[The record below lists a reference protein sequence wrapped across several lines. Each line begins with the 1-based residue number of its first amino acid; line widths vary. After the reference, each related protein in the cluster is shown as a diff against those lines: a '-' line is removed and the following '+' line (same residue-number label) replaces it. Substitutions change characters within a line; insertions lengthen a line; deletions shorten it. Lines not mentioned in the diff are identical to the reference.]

1 MGPLTIPREICAKDF
16 EKMVH
21 LLPEDK
27 KTKFR
32 QLYEKDEN
40 YSNPVFAL
48 KKDVDESN
56 EKIEELLNIFKIFS
70 TKCFEGE
77 KDLWKHIQP
86 GMLHFS
92 SLNVNP
98 SNF

>member
-1 MGPLTIPREICAKDF
+1 MGPLTIPREICAKEF
-16 EKMVH
+16 NKMVY

-40 YSNPVFAL
+40 YSNPIFAL
-48 KKDVDESN
+48 KKDVEDSN
-56 EKIEELLNIFKIFS
+56 EKMEELLSIFKIFS

-86 GMLHFS
+86 GKLHFY
-92 SLNVNP
+92 LIE
-98 SNF
+98 FQFQ